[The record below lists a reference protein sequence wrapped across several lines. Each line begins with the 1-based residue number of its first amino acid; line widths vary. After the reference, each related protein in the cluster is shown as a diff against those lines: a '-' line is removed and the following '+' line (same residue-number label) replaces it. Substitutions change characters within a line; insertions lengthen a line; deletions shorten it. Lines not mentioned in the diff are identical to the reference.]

1 MNTQFYF
8 KASEI
13 VCWRARHAA
22 LTGKG
27 AFHHA

>member
-8 KASEI
+8 KSPETAYR
-13 VCWRARHAA
+13 RARNAA

-27 AFHHA
+27 AYCYA